1 MVEEAR
7 AIPGLLSSLILEPY
21 PQIIELLSEW
31 KPSVRDWALRCRY
44 VESVAAAIMK
54 LMALSAMKSK

>member
-1 MVEEAR
+1 
-7 AIPGLLSSLILEPY
+7 LLSSLILEPY